1 MVGDYSNIMNTTFL
15 FKFLL
20 LASFYR
26 ITSLQAIKN
35 KFFLLTASLRFH
47 AFVYP
52 CFIEIKIKL
61 KSRVHYIDKTAY
73 HRV

>member
-1 MVGDYSNIMNTTFL
+1 MVGSYSNIMNTTFL

-47 AFVYP
+47 VFVYP
-52 CFIEIKIKL
+52 CFIEVKIKL
-61 KSRVHYIDKTAY
+61 KSRLYNIDKTAY

>member
-1 MVGDYSNIMNTTFL
+1 MKTTFL

-26 ITSLQAIKN
+26 ITSLQAIKD
-35 KFFLLTASLRFH
+35 KLFLLTASLRFH
-47 AFVYP
+47 VFVKHA
-52 CFIEIKIKL
+52 CLIEIKIKL